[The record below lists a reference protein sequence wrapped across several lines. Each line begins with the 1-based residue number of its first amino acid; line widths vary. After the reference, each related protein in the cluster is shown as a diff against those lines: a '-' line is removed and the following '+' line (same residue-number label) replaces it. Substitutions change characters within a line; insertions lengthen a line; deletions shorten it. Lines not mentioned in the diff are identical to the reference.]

1 MNVMTGRAW
10 KFGDNIL
17 NDGEIMSLE
26 MTKLG
31 VFEPE
36 KLAAHCMVGLD
47 PEFPKKARPGD
58 IIVAGKQ
65 FGKGQLHVQGPLGIK
80 GLGVGLIS
88 SSMTRNFFRLAV
100 SAGMSMLPFVPAAE
114 EGIDDGDRLEVDFR
128 SGVIANK
135 TRGTEI
141 RTKPLPDFLWEFM
154 QVGGEKNWIAMN
166 YGNRAK

>member
-1 MNVMTGRAW
+1 MTVMKGRAW

-31 VFEPE
+31 EFDPE
-36 KLAAHCMVGLD
+36 KLAQHCMIGLD
-47 PEFPKKARPGD
+47 RDFPKKVEPGD

-80 GLGVGLIS
+80 GLGVGLVS

-100 SAGMSMLPFVPAAE
+100 SAGLNMLPFAPQAA
-114 EGIDDGDRLEVDFR
+114 EGIDDGDQLEIDFR
-128 SGVIANK
+128 RGTIDNK
-135 TRGTEI
+135 TRGTRIEV
-141 RTKPLPDFLWEFM
+141 KPLPDFLWDFM
-154 QVGGEKNWIAMN
+154 AVGGEKNWIAKN
-166 YGNRAK
+166 YGTAAK